1 MKAYI
6 KTLFILSFLSPFL
19 LISISHS
26 HVNAQD
32 FLKKYL
38 SNSSIKSGKQLKADG
53 DYPSAIKAFT
63 KSIKKEP
70 KNLEAHYQ
78 LGLIFEEVL
87 YDYDKAISLYKNVI
101 RLSDGIKSVGT
112 DVELKEFNALLTN
125 ARVSIDNAIKKK
137 FEFIEKPKVPI
148 YIMVEPYQKILK
160 EPKMFSTSKYK
171 TTSYASEFK
180 LLDFRDNWY
189 QIYVPSI
196 GSGWINGKN
205 VLKITQKKQKAIE
218 TSLAGK
224 AALYQRFVDLYP
236 DSSFAQNA
244 KDKADDIYY
253 SLAKEEGSIDSYS
266 MYLRKYSDGKH
277 AKVARLQLDTLAFHD
292 EGFFNNI
299 NRLRHWITNN
309 PESTFIEKA
318 KKRIDELAFAQAK
331 YDNNTL
337 SLEGYLIDY
346 PGGKFVSEAKQLLEG
361 IKYNQ
366 AKFIDTV
373 VSYRKYFDEYPDGKY
388 VDDATK
394 RIDEKEFSTLL
405 GNQDIELLVENLKNA
420 TNEEHIELV
429 KNRIEELYFKKEDG
443 TNNDIEAIKNYE
455 DYLQRYPDGKFV
467 QQAKKR
473 IAEFAFAGA
482 KAKDTINAYKEF
494 TTEYPNSHLVI
505 TAKNIIETG
514 YFKNASLK
522 GTVKSYKEYV
532 ELYPDGSHLGEAR
545 LIIDKLTFEPY
556 KEKGSVSGFEKFI
569 KKYPDN
575 RYVNEAKQK
584 IILLQTSNIGEE
596 SDSDFPYL
604 LMIIISSGVGI
615 AIAGVLMRKRV
626 VSMVQSWQQGD
637 WSCECGTK
645 HNKELEDCSACG
657 NTRPKFNRASLIGYA
672 KWLREK
678 PYAMYGKIPE
688 KEVIAQKT
696 KDIQAKAI
704 NTFDKIKEYHDK
716 LEKERKEK
724 YQTIIDTNEC
734 SQGKK
739 SSSKVEFDKPVVTT
753 SINSPP
759 PSTSGFISK
768 ADKMGFP
775 RFYKNVSGEGG
786 LTWEAILE
794 DYGECLYPGKGFS
807 NSCLAAIDPILC
819 ILKKG
824 PSQNDNIKCWK
835 FREALGQ
842 RLSEI
847 NEGFK
852 LIADVPMHTQNPS
865 VTDGRNQ
872 ESLVLYLIDRY
883 LALFTNF
890 TKTYDGKEMKNDK
903 EEMDWAIDEL
913 TKLLDYC
920 SRLEQS
926 SCESLKKR
934 IQMGIDRHKELV
946 GNFSDFAKQQP
957 IQASTTPPPTP
968 TSDSIM
974 EENMYKFK
982 NHIAEEKFIECLERV
997 NTGETTYSQEYEVLQ
1012 EIMELEPDIEEPGFF
1027 YMYGCAFEGEGEV
1040 ENALSAYMRA
1050 LETEKKYQTFEHNKA
1065 LGHQVYKQLGLC
1077 ALKKEGWDILDEVG
1091 DTTDK
1096 LSVYNM
1102 LTRYFQKALDYW
1114 YDPEDES
1121 CGLIK
1126 ELIRRIESNIANG

>member
-1 MKAYI
+1 MKKYPDGNYSKKAQL
-6 KTLFILSFLSPFL
+6 KKEELTFEDESFL
-19 LISISHS
+19 
-26 HVNAQD
+26 
-32 FLKKYL
+32 
-38 SNSSIKSGKQLKADG
+38 
-53 DYPSAIKAFT
+53 
-63 KSIKKEP
+63 
-70 KNLEAHYQ
+70 
-78 LGLIFEEVL
+78 
-87 YDYDKAISLYKNVI
+87 
-101 RLSDGIKSVGT
+101 
-112 DVELKEFNALLTN
+112 
-125 ARVSIDNAIKKK
+125 
-137 FEFIEKPKVPI
+137 
-148 YIMVEPYQKILK
+148 
-160 EPKMFSTSKYK
+160 
-171 TTSYASEFK
+171 
-180 LLDFRDNWY
+180 
-189 QIYVPSI
+189 
-196 GSGWINGKN
+196 
-205 VLKITQKKQKAIE
+205 
-218 TSLAGK
+218 
-224 AALYQRFVDLYP
+224 
-236 DSSFAQNA
+236 
-244 KDKADDIYY
+244 
-253 SLAKEEGSIDSYS
+253 
-266 MYLRKYSDGKH
+266 
-277 AKVARLQLDTLAFHD
+277 
-292 EGFFNNI
+292 NNI
-299 NRLRHWITNN
+299 GKLKQWIASS
-309 PESTFIEKA
+309 PESTFTEKA
-318 KKRIDELAFAQAK
+318 KKRIEELAFAQAK
-331 YDNNTL
+331 YDNNTV
-337 SLEGYLIDY
+337 SLEGYIIDY
-346 PGGKFVSEAKQLLEG
+346 PDGEFVSEAKQLLEV
-361 IKYNQ
+361 IKIEQ
-366 AKFIDTV
+366 AEKNIEKLAF
-373 VSYRKYFDEYPDGKY
+373 G
-388 VDDATK
+388 DAKT
-394 RIDEKEFSTLL
+394 
-405 GNQDIELLVENLKNA
+405 
-420 TNEEHIELV
+420 
-429 KNRIEELYFKKEDG
+429 
-443 TNNDIEAIKNYE
+443 
-455 DYLQRYPDGKFV
+455 
-467 QQAKKR
+467 
-473 IAEFAFAGA
+473 
-482 KAKDTINAYKEF
+482 KDTINAYKEF
-494 TTEYPNSHLVI
+494 IVKYPDSHLN
-505 TAKNIIETG
+505 TMAKGILEAK
-514 YFKNASLK
+514 YFENASRN
-522 GTVKSYKEYV
+522 GTVEAYKEFI
-532 ELYPDGSHLGEAR
+532 EHYPDGSHMKEAR
-545 LIIDKLTFEPY
+545 LMIDKYNFELY
-556 KEKGSVSGFEKFI
+556 KKKDRISDFEKFI

-575 RYVNEAKQK
+575 RYVGNARVRIDQLNLEYQQKKNTLKTNEEFVNKYPKNRDINEAKQK
-584 IILLQTSNIGEE
+584 IIILQTSNIEEE
-596 SDSDFPYL
+596 SDSGFPFL
-604 LMIIISSGVGI
+604 LTVIIFSGVGI

-982 NHIAEEKFIECLERV
+982 N
-997 NTGETTYSQEYEVLQ
+997 
-1012 EIMELEPDIEEPGFF
+1012 
-1027 YMYGCAFEGEGEV
+1027 
-1040 ENALSAYMRA
+1040 
-1050 LETEKKYQTFEHNKA
+1050 
-1065 LGHQVYKQLGLC
+1065 
-1077 ALKKEGWDILDEVG
+1077 
-1091 DTTDK
+1091 
-1096 LSVYNM
+1096 
-1102 LTRYFQKALDYW
+1102 
-1114 YDPEDES
+1114 
-1121 CGLIK
+1121 
-1126 ELIRRIESNIANG
+1126 IRMIYHFN